1 MKCIFNK
8 KINYENE
15 IIRNSLNAHACMTCG
30 LATRRLE
37 LAVTCTDS
45 MSTESYNGIT
55 SRRGLKHETMAV
67 SAPNLE
73 QKQVLHQAPSS
84 HWTLMVVFISL
95 LVDLLGFTVILP
107 LIPSML
113 DYYGKTDQV
122 SMYSLAR
129 CYVLTSP
136 RVCIVWQGQPLK
148 RER

>member
-8 KINYENE
+8 NYENE

-30 LATRRLE
+30 HGLATRRLE
-37 LAVTCTDS
+37 PSSCDTAYS

-113 DYYGKTDQV
+113 DYYSKTDQV

-129 CYVLTSP
+129 CYVPTSP
-136 RVCIVWQGQPLK
+136 RVCIIL
-148 RER
+148 